1 MMELFLNEKSLD
13 GQFASVEEF
22 SEQGI
27 VGLIAVLE
35 DVKRLSVPVTLYK
48 SEEIANAKVT
58 ATQTYPEVLF
68 GEDSRI
74 HDGIRRYKIQLVS
87 LLNEPYW
94 NGDSRQN
101 VADRYSTQQGESL
114 NGTSI
119 AEAESRNGILASFP
133 HPDYSDTEVSICKN
147 GDTVAVSNV
156 FGAGHLT
163 DAAYRKAFVK
173 FKEYVAL
180 KFDGHKLDFSEAAD
194 GKVWDVIPADIES
207 QVYDAFDAFCKT
219 SWFDI
224 PQNRGLGYKSYH
236 KDKKNS
242 RFFTAEQWAKGIK
255 EFRVSDKYRCF
266 GYAEGG
272 KFFLLLIDLEHLL
285 GNL

>member
-1 MMELFLNEKSLD
+1 MMELFLNEMSLD
-13 GQFASVEEF
+13 GQFASVAEF

-35 DVKRLSVPVTLYK
+35 DVKRLAVPVTLYK
-48 SEEIANAKVT
+48 SEDIANAKVT
-58 ATQTYPEVLF
+58 ETQTYPEVLF
-68 GEDSRI
+68 GEESRI
-74 HDGIRRYKIQLVS
+74 HDGIRRYKIQLVG

-94 NGDSRQN
+94 NADSRQN
-101 VADRYSTQQGESL
+101 VADHYTTQQGKSL
-114 NGTSI
+114 DGSSV
-119 AEAESRNGILASFP
+119 AEAESRNGILASFS
-133 HPDYSDTEVSICKN
+133 HPDFSDMEVRLCKN
-147 GDTVAVSNV
+147 GDTVSVSNV
-156 FGAGHLT
+156 FGAGHLI
-163 DAAYRKAFVK
+163 DAAYSKAFVK

-180 KFDGHKLDFSEAAD
+180 KFEGKKLDFSKAD
-194 GKVWDVIPADIES
+194 DRKVWDVIPADIES
-207 QVYDAFDAFCKT
+207 QVYDAFDAFCKA

-224 PQNRGLGYKSYH
+224 PKNRGLGYKPYY

-266 GYAEGG
+266 GYAESG